1 MKTRA
6 LPDDDTQ
13 AAYFGLCTLAL
24 AHIAWMQDLGL
35 LAMPDGTAVIEN
47 DAVDRIARECRE
59 RGFDYSSDTI
69 AEKGWELIR
78 QWAGFYDVLPESA
91 TPDR

>member
-1 MKTRA
+1 MHVGASPYRVDAGARA
-6 LPDDDTQ
+6 
-13 AAYFGLCTLAL
+13 ASRE
-24 AHIAWMQDLGL
+24 
-35 LAMPDGTAVIEN
+35 PDGTAVIEN
-47 DAVDRIARECRE
+47 DAVDRISRECRE
-59 RGFDYSSDTI
+59 RDLDHSSDTI